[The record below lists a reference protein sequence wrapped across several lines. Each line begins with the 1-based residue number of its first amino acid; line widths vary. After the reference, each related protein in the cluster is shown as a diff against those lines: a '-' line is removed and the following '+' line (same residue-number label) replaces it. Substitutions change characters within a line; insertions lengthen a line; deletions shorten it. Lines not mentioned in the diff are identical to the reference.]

1 MILMCF
7 SQIISWWCQ
16 CMWIFVTFGNII
28 MCPLKES
35 AWVNDLHKIHI
46 WNLYHLHEQF
56 SCVLMKR
63 WYCFQNNCYKYH
75 ICWDYHFKNYY
86 IWKQN
91 ELQGYTG
98 QVSVNKHSN
107 QTIYPE
113 SIQFQ
118 NFVHSFFQI
127 IFPAL
132 EFDSENSS

>member
-1 MILMCF
+1 
-7 SQIISWWCQ
+7 
-16 CMWIFVTFGNII
+16 
-28 MCPLKES
+28 MCPLEES

-56 SCVLMKR
+56 SCVLMKG
-63 WYCFQNNCYKYH
+63 WYCFQNNCHKYH
-75 ICWDYHFKNYY
+75 ICWDYNFKNYY

-98 QVSVNKHSN
+98 QVSVKKHRN

>member
-1 MILMCF
+1 MSKWF
-7 SQIISWWCQ
+7 TQDSH
-16 CMWIFVTFGNII
+16 
-28 MCPLKES
+28 LKG
-35 AWVNDLHKIHI
+35 
-46 WNLYHLHEQF
+46 
-56 SCVLMKR
+56 

-75 ICWDYHFKNYY
+75 ICGDYHFKNYY

-98 QVSVNKHSN
+98 QVSVKKHRN

-132 EFDSENSS
+132 EFDSENSSWNTDQSITIDNWFKFNPDLDFFSDFLSCCNSKY